1 MYCDPQSGLPPS
13 GPLLFSVLPVQERAV
28 LLFCTLISSMTS
40 AVVLSGTSL
49 RLPSVGKA
57 WTQSSDTER
66 LFLRLEEKIILHLAP
81 LGHKGT
87 GISHLRLSLPYA
99 TPTVHI

>member
-1 MYCDPQSGLPPS
+1 
-13 GPLLFSVLPVQERAV
+13 
-28 LLFCTLISSMTS
+28 MTF

-49 RLPSVGKA
+49 RLISVGKA
-57 WTQSSDTER
+57 WTQNSDAEF
-66 LFLRLEEKIILHLAP
+66 LLLRLEEKVILHLVP

-87 GISHLRLSLPYA
+87 GISHPRLSLPYA